1 MRSTK
6 NCSDDIYKLSA
17 ALDKA
22 DAVIIGAGAGLSAS
36 AGFLYSGKRFHDNF
50 SGFEKKYDF
59 HDMYS
64 GGFYPYPTLEEYWA
78 YWSRYIFINR
88 YSAPSIPVYKRL
100 FELVKDKDYFV
111 ITTNVDHCFQ
121 KSGFNKERL
130 FYTQGDYGLFQCS
143 VPCHNKT
150 YDNED
155 VVRRMIAEQ
164 KDMKIQTELI
174 PRCPICGR
182 PMTMNLRT
190 DNKFVQDEGFD
201 TAFERYKD
209 FTGKYSKSKVLYLEL
224 GVGYNTPIIIKL
236 PFWHFTEQNPDAY
249 YVCINRGEAFCPA
262 SIEKRSVCIN
272 DDIGN
277 VLESI

>member
-6 NCSDDIYKLSA
+6 NCSNDIYKLSA

-50 SGFEKKYDF
+50 SDFEKKYDF

-88 YSAPSIPVYKRL
+88 YSTPPIPVYKKL

-121 KSGFNKERL
+121 KSGFDKERL

-143 VPCHNKT
+143 MPCHNKT
-150 YDNED
+150 YDNEE
-155 VVRRMIAEQ
+155 VVRRMIAGQ
-164 KDMKIQTELI
+164 KDMKIPTELV

-190 DNKFVQDEGFD
+190 DDKFVHDEGFD

-209 FTGKYSKSKVLYLEL
+209 FTEKHSRSKVLYLEL

-236 PFWHFTEQNPDAY
+236 PFWRFTERNPDAFY
-249 YVCINRGEAFCPA
+249 ACINRGEAFCPA

-277 VLESI
+277 VLESV

>member
-22 DAVIIGAGAGLSAS
+22 DEVIIGAGAGLSAS

-50 SGFEKKYDF
+50 SDFEKKYDF

-88 YSAPSIPVYKRL
+88 YSAPPIPVYKRL

-121 KSGFNKERL
+121 KSGFDKERL
-130 FYTQGDYGLFQCS
+130 FYMQGDYGLFQCS

-150 YDNED
+150 YDNENA
-155 VVRRMIAEQ
+155 VRLMIAEQ
-164 KDMKIQTELI
+164 RDMKIPTELV

-182 PMTMNLRT
+182 PVTMNLRT
-190 DNKFVQDEGFD
+190 DDKFVQDEGFD

-236 PFWHFTEQNPDAY
+236 PFWHFTEQNPNAY
-249 YVCINRGEAFCPA
+249 YACINRGEAFCPA

>member
-22 DAVIIGAGAGLSAS
+22 EAVIIGAGAGLSAS

-50 SGFEKKYDF
+50 SDFEKKYDF

-88 YSAPSIPVYKRL
+88 YSAPPIPVYKRL

-121 KSGFNKERL
+121 KSGFDKERL
-130 FYTQGDYGLFQCS
+130 FYMQGDYGLFQCS

-150 YDNED
+150 YDNENA
-155 VVRRMIAEQ
+155 VRLMIAEQ
-164 KDMKIQTELI
+164 RDMKIPTELV

-182 PMTMNLRT
+182 PVTMNLRT
-190 DNKFVQDEGFD
+190 DDKFVQDEGFD

-209 FTGKYSKSKVLYLEL
+209 FTEKHSKNKVLFLEL

-236 PFWHFTEQNPDAY
+236 PFWHFTEQNPNAY
-249 YVCINRGEAFCPA
+249 YACINRGEAFCPA